1 MAANEKHVVM
11 KYSLAKALMDAGV
24 HHFDSGGGVVGG
36 GGAGGVLP
44 DIAGALTT
52 QNTFQAQ
59 APTGAATTGQQQSE
73 LAGQLQN
80 EAAGNGPNPAQIQYQ
95 QNAQAIAQQ
104 QAALAAQNRALNPG
118 LAARQ
123 SSNAAVQAGQT
134 AAGGAA
140 AQQAE
145 QQIAAQQ
152 QMEGL
157 TGQEQTGDL
166 QAAGINAQVAQNNTN
181 SVNNTEGG
189 LLNSVGGVLGSIF
202 AKGGKVPD
210 HISKMAAIYHP
221 KKYAGG
227 GSIQI
232 PGLPNFGNANNLPP
246 PMKNPISSM
255 MSSSGGSMTAP
266 SPNASLGSNPLGI
279 SGVSGTSAAPAMSS
293 APALGSSAG
302 IGAPAAAP
310 GLGIGTLAADPEV
323 AALAM
328 KAGGGVPGKAKV
340 KGDSYKND
348 TVPALVSPGEEVIDR
363 ETMNDP
369 GPIGKMARTVAAH
382 INQKNGQG
390 KASDFMNSLQEK
402 ASKKDDSQKGY
413 EKIADAKRKR
423 GKK

>member
-1 MAANEKHVVM
+1 MKPEKHVVM

-24 HHFDSGGGVVGG
+24 HHFDSGGGVIS
-36 GGAGGVLP
+36 AGNSNPLSG
-44 DIAGALTT
+44 ISGALTT
-52 QNTFQAQ
+52 QNSFNAT
-59 APTGAATTGQQQSE
+59 APTNSATVGTQQEQ

-80 EAAGNGPNPAQIQYQ
+80 EAAGNGPNPAQIQYE
-95 QNAQAIAQQ
+95 QNAQTIAQQ
-104 QAALAAQNRALNPG
+104 QAALNAQNRSLNPG
-118 LAARQ
+118 LAARL
-123 SSNAAVQAGQT
+123 SSNAAVQSGQS

-145 QQIAAQQ
+145 QQLAAQQ

-157 TGQEQTGDL
+157 TGQEQTGAL

-210 HISKMAAIYHP
+210 HISKMASIYHA

-232 PGLPNFGNANNLPP
+232 PGLPNFSNANNLPP
-246 PMKNPISSM
+246 PMKSPVSSM
-255 MSSSGGSMTAP
+255 MSSPGGSPTPA

-279 SGVSGTSAAPAMSS
+279 SGVSSTSAAPAMSS
-293 APALGSSAG
+293 VPALGSSAG

-310 GLGIGTLAADPEV
+310 SLGIGTLAADPEV
-323 AALAM
+323 AALAL
-328 KAGGGVPGKAKV
+328 KAGGSVPGKAKV

-363 ETMNDP
+363 ETLQDP

-382 INQKNGQG
+382 INQKNSQG
-390 KASDFMNSLQEK
+390 KAADFMNSLQEK

-413 EKIADAKRKR
+413 QKIADAKRKR